1 METVLALVLASVAAV
16 CGASAV
22 VLRADPLP
30 LVTEDA
36 DESGGRDVGARS
48 PLARLEARLG
58 SIGVLGRVGGAP
70 QLDARLRQ
78 AGDATP
84 TAEVVGARFL
94 LAAVCFVGC
103 LLLAP
108 FRALAPFAA
117 LAGFAVPGLRLTR
130 AVRARRASADRELPL
145 LLDLLAAASAA
156 GLSGQLA
163 LRRAL
168 EATHGPLA
176 EELSAA
182 MRRVDLGGRW
192 RDELEAT
199 ADRLEL
205 PDLRRAVAVLTRSD
219 TIGSSLA
226 DALGEL
232 ARESRDAR
240 RTLVAERARKAPV
253 KMLFP
258 LVFLVLPAFLLLTVV
273 PVLVTTLGSI
283 R

>member
-1 METVLALVLASVAAV
+1 MEILLAPVLASVAAT

-22 VLRADPLP
+22 MLRTDPLS
-30 LVTEDA
+30 LLA
-36 DESGGRDVGARS
+36 DDVDDGGDRHMRARS
-48 PLARLEARLG
+48 PLGRFAARLG
-58 SIGVLGRVGGAP
+58 SIGVLARIASAP
-70 QLDARLRQ
+70 RLDVRLRA
-78 AGDATP
+78 AGEATP
-84 TAEVVGARFL
+84 VAEVVGMRFM
-94 LAAVCFVGC
+94 LATVCFLGC

-108 FRALAPFAA
+108 FRVLAPFAA

-130 AVRARRASADRELPL
+130 AARARRAGADRELPL
-145 LLDLLAAASAA
+145 LLDLLAAASSA

-163 LRRAL
+163 LHRAL
-168 EATHGPLA
+168 EATQGPLA

-192 RDELEAT
+192 RNELEAT
-199 ADRLEL
+199 ADRLDL
-205 PDLRRAVAVLTRSD
+205 PDLRRAIAILTRSD